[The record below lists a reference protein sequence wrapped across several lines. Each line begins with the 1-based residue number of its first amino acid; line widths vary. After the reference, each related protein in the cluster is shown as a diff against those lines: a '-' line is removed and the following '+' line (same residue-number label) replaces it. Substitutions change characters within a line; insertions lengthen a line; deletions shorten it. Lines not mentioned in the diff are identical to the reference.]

1 MRVFALFIAACA
13 AATMNWTEAAQSK
26 PLPGGATGQLLPH
39 ISVTSVGKGAAVV
52 LVPGLSTPR
61 AVWGGVTPELA
72 RHHRVILVQVNGFA
86 GDDPKANLNG
96 AILDGIVE
104 DLHNY
109 IASHRMKHVRLVG
122 HSMGG
127 LAALMF
133 ARAHPDEV
141 ERVMV
146 VDALPF
152 FAVLMDPAATAE
164 TVKPIAE
171 MMRSKIAAT
180 YGKPMDPATVEA
192 NVKSLALKPE
202 SISLMK
208 RWAGA
213 ADSRVTAQALYEDLT
228 TDIRPHLASI
238 RTPVTL
244 IVPWSDQGFGEQ
256 RTLAFYRRQYTTLA
270 NVSYV
275 GVADA
280 GHFVMLDQPQ
290 AFADALRDF
299 VK

>member
-1 MRVFALFIAACA
+1 MRVFALFLAACA
-13 AATMNWTEAAQSK
+13 AATLNWTEAAQSK
-26 PLPGGATGQLLPH
+26 PLPGGAAEQRLPH
-39 ISVTSVGKGAAVV
+39 ISVTSMGKGTPVV

-61 AVWGGVTPELA
+61 AVWDGVAPELA
-72 RHHRVILVQVNGFA
+72 RGHRVILVQVNGFA
-86 GDDPKANLNG
+86 GDDPEANLNG
-96 AILDGIVE
+96 GVLEGIIE
-104 DLHNY
+104 DLHGY
-109 IASHRMKHVRLVG
+109 IASNRLKHVRLAG

-164 TVKPIAE
+164 SVKPTAA
-171 MMRSKIAAT
+171 MMRGKIAAS
-180 YGKPMDPATVEA
+180 YGKPVDPATIEA

-202 SISLMK
+202 SISRMK
-208 RWAGA
+208 QWAGL

-228 TDIRPHLASI
+228 TDIRPQLASI
-238 RTPVTL
+238 RTPVSL
-244 IVPWSDQGFGEQ
+244 IVPWSEQGFGEQ
-256 RTLAFYRRQYTTLA
+256 RTLAFYQRQYATLA
-270 NVSYV
+270 NVNLV
-275 GVADA
+275 GIADA

-290 AFADALRDF
+290 AFAAALRDF